1 MKFSN
6 VVYAATAVVV
16 FSLALYGTRD
26 VATGQGYR
34 RVADRGLGGGEGGGD
49 GGY

>member
-6 VVYAATAVVV
+6 VLYAATAVVV

-26 VATGQGYR
+26 VATGKGYR
-34 RVADRGLGGGEGGGD
+34 RIASGGGGGA
-49 GGY
+49 Y

>member
-6 VVYAATAVVV
+6 VLYAATAVVV

-26 VATGQGYR
+26 VATGTGYR
-34 RVADRGLGGGEGGGD
+34 RIASGGGD

>member
-34 RVADRGLGGGEGGGD
+34 RVAEGGLGGEGGGG